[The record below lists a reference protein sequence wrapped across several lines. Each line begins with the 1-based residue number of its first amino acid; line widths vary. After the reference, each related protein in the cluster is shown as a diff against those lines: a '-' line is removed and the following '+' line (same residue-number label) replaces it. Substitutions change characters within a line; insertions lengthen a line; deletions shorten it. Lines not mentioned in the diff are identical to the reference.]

1 MDSPISSGFAL
12 KPRVIGG
19 SCIFLVSAT
28 VVMAAHALLTMSSP
42 VDGASSGGARFGAM
56 VVRAQAVASLISSWA
71 IFTFSSA
78 IKQSSKIRHKMYTVL
93 LSDNNMPG

>member
-78 IKQSSKIRHKMYTVL
+78 IKHVKPEECVGQAQ
-93 LSDNNMPG
+93 